1 MVIHFAVG
9 MVICIMSQKPLYMN
23 TRYCLIKIKPYL
35 LRTDQKKKTISFQI
49 V

>member
-23 TRYCLIKIKPYL
+23 TRYCLIKITRSKL
-35 LRTDQKKKTISFQI
+35 DFD
-49 V
+49 